1 VNQRELLR
9 HVTAS
14 LNGLNVP
21 YMLVGSFAGYA
32 YGEPRL
38 TQDIDLVL
46 DLPMATVT
54 PFCAAFPAPE
64 FFLSESAVRDAVRR
78 RFQFNILHPTS
89 GNKVDCVFP
98 RNDEWGKSQLSR
110 RRRQIILDD
119 LEGYLASPEDVI
131 IGKLWYYSDGGS
143 EKHIR
148 DIAGILRTSGGLV
161 NRADVTAWATKL
173 GYLDVWE
180 RVMKSVDDPNHPKV

>member
-9 HVTAS
+9 HVTTT
-14 LNGLNVP
+14 LDGLAVP

-38 TQDIDLVL
+38 THDIDLVL
-46 DLPMATVT
+46 ELPMATVT
-54 PFCAAFPAPE
+54 PFCAAFPPPD
-64 FFLSESAVRDAVRR
+64 FYLSEPAVRDAVRSR
-78 RFQFNILHPTS
+78 VQFNILHLTS

-98 RNDEWGKSQLSR
+98 RSDEWGRTQLSR

-131 IGKLWYYSDGGS
+131 IGKLWYYAEGGS
-143 EKHIR
+143 EKHLR
-148 DIAGILRTSGGLV
+148 DIAGILRTSGELV
-161 NRADVTAWATKL
+161 DRSDVTAWAAKL
-173 GYLDVWE
+173 GYQGIWE
-180 RVMKSVDDPNHPKV
+180 CVLKAVDDPNSPKV